1 MAVVRAVG
9 HVWTATEQGSEPG
22 STVTYYIDQVWPV
35 AFMGCTTHVGG
46 GHHFCSE
53 CAVMRALQAHLARV
67 GGLAVFVVVFCVVR
81 RRAAGGAGPGPCDIE
96 RVERAFKLVGCS
108 EAEEAGLLEGMGAE
122 FGRLCDFQ
130 LQELIVRS
138 GISRLAGAPAAPSAV
153 LAMGAVPLQAPPLG
167 PLPSDVLRPGL
178 GAWLQGD
185 ARPRIGEHMTGCEPT
200 LDNFNCTEGSAAELA
215 RGALTVVLPSI
226 VQIVFACDGCERAV
240 PLMVPDITRRGP
252 QVYVRWAP
260 LDMTCD
266 MRALARADASQEPAP
281 QCRVQ
286 VVNARRNYAF
296 SAHSDM
302 RTSAAAL
309 ETLHPPPTRTPP
321 APPPGWPCFL
331 RRCVFLPA
339 CAGARARPCPNQRA
353 PDTVLPRDRY
363 VLQDR
368 PKTSEQDRARMTPT
382 DWNLQWHASLAPP
395 HQLYGISS
403 MLSGPALLS
412 FLAISK
418 QQGLARAQAC
428 AMRSA
433 AEDLQDQL
441 FALFLGFAP
450 GLQALH
456 DAVADLLW
464 EAGWVSCGEHAA
476 ERVAALQA
484 CLARVQTQAAAL
496 GASAPPGGNLL
507 ALGDFAESVRGSLC
521 AEVLCDCAV
530 SMFCGGPLV
539 TDLLGPDAC
548 DALDVGRAPLE
559 VLNRELHARHKHP
572 GPGFAQQHTHL
583 RAALA
588 ADVRLN
594 LYAHVRAAWPPIAWL
609 RRAVLLPLAGP
620 GATPAALL
628 RLRAFVRASAE
639 HCAPEGGP
647 LLLAP
652 AAIAAR
658 ARYARTAGVFLQGV
672 AADADAAGL
681 A

>member
-1 MAVVRAVG
+1 M
-9 HVWTATEQGSEPG
+9 
-22 STVTYYIDQVWPV
+22 
-35 AFMGCTTHVGG
+35 C
-46 GHHFCSE
+46 
-53 CAVMRALQAHLARV
+53 
-67 GGLAVFVVVFCVVR
+67 
-81 RRAAGGAGPGPCDIE
+81 
-96 RVERAFKLVGCS
+96 
-108 EAEEAGLLEGMGAE
+108 
-122 FGRLCDFQ
+122 
-130 LQELIVRS
+130 
-138 GISRLAGAPAAPSAV
+138 
-153 LAMGAVPLQAPPLG
+153 
-167 PLPSDVLRPGL
+167 
-178 GAWLQGD
+178 
-185 ARPRIGEHMTGCEPT
+185 
-200 LDNFNCTEGSAAELA
+200 A
-215 RGALTVVLPSI
+215 RGS
-226 VQIVFACDGCERAV
+226 
-240 PLMVPDITRRGP
+240 
-252 QVYVRWAP
+252 
-260 LDMTCD
+260 
-266 MRALARADASQEPAP
+266 
-281 QCRVQ
+281 
-286 VVNARRNYAF
+286 
-296 SAHSDM
+296 
-302 RTSAAAL
+302 
-309 ETLHPPPTRTPP
+309 
-321 APPPGWPCFL
+321 
-331 RRCVFLPA
+331 
-339 CAGARARPCPNQRA
+339 PNLRA
-353 PDTVLPRDRY
+353 PDIVLRRDRY

-368 PKTSEQDRARMTPT
+368 PKTSQQDGVRMTPT
-382 DWNLQWHASLAPP
+382 DGNLQWHASLAPP

-403 MLSGPALLS
+403 MLSRPALLS

-433 AEDLQDQL
+433 GEDLQDHL

-456 DAVADLLW
+456 DAAADLLW
-464 EAGWVSCGEHAA
+464 EAGWVSCGEHDA

-496 GASAPPGGNLL
+496 GASPPPRGNLL
-507 ALGDFAESVRGSLC
+507 ALGDFAEIVRGSLC

-539 TDLLGPDAC
+539 TDLLAPDAC

-594 LYAHVRAAWPPIAWL
+594 LYAHVRAAWPPIARL
-609 RRAVLLPLAGP
+609 RRAVLLPFAGP

-658 ARYARTAGVFLQGV
+658 ARYARTAAVFLQEV